1 MKLKKTIGISI
12 PCFNEEENVVPLCET
27 LIQIFE
33 EQLGE
38 YNYLIQFID
47 NCSTDRTQQLL
58 EELCKKHKGNVR
70 AIFNQ
75 ENYRWKSS
83 PHGFLSA
90 EGDCVIMLAADF
102 EEPPELI
109 PVMVHEWE
117 EHRYKVVV
125 GVKEGTNESRV
136 MAFSRRM
143 YYKINSLL
151 AEYSFIDGFC
161 GFGLYDRE
169 FIEIYRAYYDEETVF
184 RNFVARYGWA
194 IKTVPYIKKTRTKG
208 HSKHNIFSLF
218 NDFFRTLADGSYV
231 GIRMTTF
238 LGFIIAFMSML
249 GGIIYFIFKLLY
261 WHSLS
266 AGMAPLIIGMFFLGG
281 IQLFVL
287 GMIGEYIIKL
297 DLRLTP
303 KQIVH
308 ERARI
313 GFVDTENAEKTET

>member
-1 MKLKKTIGISI
+1 MKKTIGISI
-12 PCFNEEENVVPLCET
+12 PCFNEEENVVLLCET
-27 LIQIFE
+27 IIQIFE
-33 EQLGE
+33 EQLSE
-38 YNYLIQFID
+38 YHYLIQFID

-58 EELCKKHKGNVR
+58 EGLCSKYQGTVR

-83 PHGFLSA
+83 AHGFLNTD
-90 EGDCVIMLAADF
+90 GDCVIILAADF

-109 PVMVHEWE
+109 PVMVREWA
-117 EHRYKVVV
+117 EHGYKVVA
-125 GVKEGTNESRV
+125 GIKEGTNESST
-136 MAFSRRM
+136 MAFFRKT

-151 AEYSFIDGFC
+151 AEYSFIDGFS

-169 FIEIYRAYYDEETVF
+169 FVELYRQYYDEETVF
-184 RNFVARYGWA
+184 RNFVARYGWG
-194 IKTVPYIKKTRTKG
+194 IKTVPFVKKARTKG
-208 HSKHNIFSLF
+208 YSKHNIFSLF

-231 GIRMTTF
+231 GIRITTF
-238 LGFIIAFMSML
+238 LGFILSVMSIF
-249 GGIIYFIFKLLY
+249 GGILYFIFKLLY
-261 WHSLS
+261 WHALS
-266 AGMAPLIIGMFFLGG
+266 AGMAPLIIGMFLLGG

-308 ERARI
+308 ERVRI
-313 GFVDTENAEKTET
+313 GFACVTKEGRTEE